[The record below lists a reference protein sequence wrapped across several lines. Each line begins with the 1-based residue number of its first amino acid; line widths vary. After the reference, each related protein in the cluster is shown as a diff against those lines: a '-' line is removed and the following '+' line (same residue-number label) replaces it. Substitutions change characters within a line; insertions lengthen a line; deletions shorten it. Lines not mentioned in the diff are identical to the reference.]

1 MRLTTLNLDQV
12 ILVPYTE
19 AVEINKRNL
28 VWFNENFSTVV

>member
-12 ILVPYTE
+12 ILVQYTE